1 MSIKGSRKEFI
12 LNIILKQNP
21 SLISQ
26 FLGGDYRHV
35 ELERYENTNENKM
48 YIDMY
53 GYHCVNNLPVYIET
67 QLSKAD
73 KRHYE
78 KVKNIIE
85 AIDEGIIL
93 WIATD
98 FEEECMHKLYK
109 LLHFSVAKPINLYM
123 VLLSNSCLFQLDV
136 LNKQGQVEV
145 WNNIKNQK
153 VGLPILTL
161 FKAIEIIP
169 SDFQSKLKDDIFEP
183 LTTIKGVNKYFIRC
197 LKERVPY
204 FLNAHRSKANLNKRQ
219 IVFGAGVGGLDYVV
233 CLKDINERCYFKLRL
248 SYERHQEIYNK
259 ILQVIKKEV
268 RYNLLA
274 MEQNEIIFSYPENF
288 DMLKRITSIIDH
300 FERLILLVDP
310 IVDEQNGINIVS

>member
-12 LNIILKQNP
+12 LNLILKQNP

-26 FLGGDYRHV
+26 FIGGEYRHL
-35 ELERYENTNENKM
+35 ESERYENTNENKM

-53 GYHCVNNLPVYIET
+53 GYQYVNNLTVYVET
-67 QLSKAD
+67 QLTKAD
-73 KRHYE
+73 QRHFE

-85 AIDEGIIL
+85 AIEEGIII

-98 FEEECMHKLYK
+98 FKEEYTQQLYN
-109 LLHFSVAKPINLYM
+109 LLHFSIAKPINLYM

-136 LNKQGQVEV
+136 LNKQGQIEV
-145 WNNIKNQK
+145 WGSIKNQK
-153 VGLPILTL
+153 VDLPILSL
-161 FKAIEIIP
+161 FKAIEIVP
-169 SDFQSKLKDDIFEP
+169 SDFQSKLKEDISEP
-183 LTTIKGVNKYFIRC
+183 LTTIKGVNRYFIRC

-233 CLKDINERCYFKLRL
+233 CLKDINERCYFKQRL

-274 MEQNEIIFSYPENF
+274 IEQNEVIFSYPENF

-300 FERLILLVDP
+300 FEQLILLVDP
-310 IVDEQNGINIVS
+310 IVNEQNGINIVS